1 MKRVLLLVLAVVVAV
16 LPAGC
21 LVTPE
26 PEQSPP
32 TAYIDGISP
41 SSPTEGDV
49 ISFIGHGTDEDGTV
63 VGYRWSSSIDGDLG
77 ATASIEAQLSPGNHV
92 ISLMVQD
99 NHGHWSEEVRRSITV
114 AAAAQ
119 EPEPEP
125 TPTPTPTPDPT
136 PEVEE
141 APVVNFF
148 TAAPGEIDEG
158 GSATLA
164 WEVTGADSVTID
176 HGVGAVNN
184 AGVTV
189 ISPSDTTIYTLTAT
203 NSVGNVEVSVVVL
216 VNPAV
221 SPDVDKPDLVV
232 TSIVRDGST
241 IKYTVKNQ
249 GTANA
254 GPSNSRVFVD
264 GVEKAAHTIGSLAA
278 GASRTESFS
287 FTYECSGTSDVVTV
301 QVDKDNMVDESN
313 EDNNTFT
320 DTWYCIFVLPDP
332 GIILPPITLQP
343 DLTVTNVWASG
354 KRIHYTI
361 ENIGSLASSPST
373 SRLYVSGS
381 LVTSDNVP
389 TIAAGGSLD
398 REFPHY
404 VFNCLFPMMKTV
416 AVEVDAE
423 DTNNESNELNN
434 LMKVSLLCK

>member
-1 MKRVLLLVLAVVVAV
+1 MKRVFLLVLAVVVAA

-41 SSPTEGDV
+41 SSPTEEDV
-49 ISFIGHGTDEDGTV
+49 ITFIGHGTDEDGTV

-99 NHGHWSEEVRRSITV
+99 NHGHWSEEVSRSLTV
-114 AAAAQ
+114 AAAAP
-119 EPEPEP
+119 EPEPE
-125 TPTPTPTPDPT
+125 PTPTPDPT

-148 TAAPGEIDEG
+148 TADPGEIDEG

-189 ISPSDTTIYTLTAT
+189 VSPSDTTIYTLTAT
-203 NSVGNVEVSVVVL
+203 NSAGDVEVSVVVL

-254 GPSNSRVFVD
+254 GPSNSRLFID
-264 GVEKAAHTIGSLAA
+264 GVEKAAHSIGSLAA

-287 FTYECSGTSDVVTV
+287 FTYECSGTSDVVLV

-313 EDNNTFT
+313 EANNTFST
-320 DTWYCIFVLPDP
+320 TWYCIIVIPDP
-332 GIILPPITLQP
+332 GIILPPITIQP
-343 DLTVTNVWASG
+343 DLTVTNVWVSG

-373 SRLYVSGS
+373 SKLYVSGS
-381 LVTSDNVP
+381 LVASDDVP

-398 REFPHY
+398 REFLYH
-404 VFNCLFPMMKTV
+404 FSCFFPTMKTV
-416 AVEVDAE
+416 AVDVDAE

-434 LMKVSLLCK
+434 RMKVSLLCN